1 MHTLDAPTELSDTG
15 TDTGAPTGIEIAI
28 VGMAGRFP
36 GADDVDALWRNV
48 RDGVESVA
56 SFTDAQLRAQGVS
69 QELLDDPA
77 FVKAGTQFKGFD
89 QFDAG
94 FFGYSPREAEYLDPQ
109 QRIFLE
115 CAWAALEHAGC
126 DAHTWPGKVGVYAGE
141 GPNLYLMRHLLP
153 AFGLGDGR
161 GIADL
166 LGLMSGNSGGS
177 LCTRV
182 AYKLNLRGPAVTV
195 QTACSTSLAAV
206 HTACQALL
214 GYDCDMALA
223 GGVWLNLLQDGGY
236 LYQQGAILSP
246 DGHCRAFDEKAAG
259 TVIGSGAGLVVLKRL
274 DDALRDGDTI
284 HAVVKGSAANNDGAD
299 KVGFTAPSVNG
310 QAEVIRAAQ
319 LIAGVDAESIGYI
332 EAHGTGTVLGD
343 PIELAALTQA
353 FQAGAGHTSTNYCA
367 VGSVKT
373 NIGHLDA
380 AAGVAG
386 LIKTVMALKHRTLPA
401 SLHFERPNPQI
412 DFAASP
418 FYVNAETKPWPAGVT
433 PRRAGVSSFGI
444 GGTNVHVV
452 LEEAPAVPAV
462 TAAPAAQQPAAWQ
475 VLPLSAQNA
484 AALQQA
490 GQQLGRHLEA
500 SADQP
505 LADVAHTLQS
515 GRRPMPLRAAVVA
528 DSHAMA
534 AQALLSPEGGFEQVL
549 RAPATAP
556 EVAFLFPGGGTQHA
570 NMGAAL
576 YRGDPVF
583 RGEVDRCCAL
593 LNDTMGADLRQL
605 IYPAAGAEAAAD
617 QSLSCIEYTQPAL
630 FIVEY
635 AMARAWMARGVRP
648 AVMLGHSLGEYV
660 AACLAGVFSLED
672 ALRIVAARGR
682 LMQSMPAG
690 AMTAVALT
698 EAELAPFLA
707 ADCDIAAI
715 NGEQLCVLAG
725 PLQAIETAE
734 QQLFARG
741 LMPRRL
747 HVAIASHSAMTESIV
762 AELQQVVASV
772 ARHAPRIAF
781 ISNVTGL
788 PITAE
793 QAVDPVYWGRHLR
806 STVRFADGLSALL
819 GTAGRVLLE
828 VGPGETL
835 AGLARQHPLAASAAG
850 IWASQAHPQQQA
862 RNARQLA
869 SVTGALWCAG
879 VDIDWA
885 ACRASEPRR
894 QVPLPSYPFQRQSYW
909 VEAGSFERAAPSA
922 DGAAANAF
930 YVPSW
935 TRTEPLRA
943 QRSPAPAGTCTLVYG
958 ETRSLTDRLISHL
971 HQGADAH
978 PVVWVEQGPAFVEI
992 SPRHYAVRPGD
1003 RADHAQL
1010 LRKVQAELGPVSKV
1024 FQLWGVD
1031 DELASPSP
1039 SDEVLERCF
1048 FSLLALAQALDSTA
1062 AGSERKLALHI
1073 VANQM
1078 EDVGGLEPL
1087 CPEKAT
1093 LFGLAKVIGQE
1104 YPHIDCRVVDVVL
1117 PAAGSDAEAWLVKQL
1132 AADPPP
1138 RGSEPLVA
1146 YRGPHRWVKAYEPL
1160 ALPAHGEGP
1169 HQRFRKHGVYLV
1181 TGGLGGVGLSVA
1193 RHLAQAWQA
1202 KLVLLGRTPL
1212 PERGMWEALASAP
1225 EQPAALRQ
1233 KLLQLIEL
1241 EALGG
1246 EVLVLCADVADAAQM
1261 QAATAQ
1267 ARARFGAL
1275 HGVIHAAGH
1284 ASSGMIGQRTR
1295 ARVDAVFAPKL
1306 RGTQA
1311 LLAAVRDDALD
1322 FVLLCSSI
1330 SSMAGGLGMSD
1341 YAAAN
1346 AYLDALAAQAQRS
1359 AGCPVISV
1367 NWDAWRDLGMAAGMV
1382 LPEGVGMSGPE
1393 GALAL
1398 ERIVNGPAHAQVLI
1412 STTDLAQRLGELD
1425 SGMLA
1430 LIENGPLARAGRG
1443 THASRRNHP
1452 RPALDTPYVAPE
1464 GELEAG
1470 LADVWQDM
1478 LGIAA
1483 IGVNDNLFEL
1493 GGDSLLAIQI
1503 LARVRKAYEIEL
1515 HPAAFFK
1522 APTIADLALLVE
1534 TRLIEEIEK
1543 EMEIQDGDPADP
1555 AGSPEAAPARLS
1567 ATV

>member
-1 MHTLDAPTELSDTG
+1 MHTTNEPSNGPEPLAT
-15 TDTGAPTGIEIAI
+15 TGIEIAI

-36 GADDVDALWRNV
+36 GADDVDALWRNI

-56 SFTDAQLRAQGVS
+56 RFTDEQLRAQGVS
-69 QELLDDPA
+69 QALLDDPA
-77 FVKAGTQFKGFD
+77 YVKAGTQFKGFD

-126 DAHTWPGKVGVYAGE
+126 DAHRWPGKVGVYAGE
-141 GPNLYLMRHLLP
+141 GPNMYLMRHLLP

-223 GGVWLNLLQDGGY
+223 GGVWLNLMQDAGY

-246 DGHCRAFDEKAAG
+246 DGHCRAFDAQAAG

-274 DDALRDGDTI
+274 DDALRDGDTV
-284 HAVVKGSAANNDGAD
+284 HAVIKGTAANNDGAD

-319 LIAGVDAESIGYI
+319 LIAGVRAESVGYV

-343 PIELAALTQA
+343 PIEMAALTQA
-353 FQAGAGHTSTNYCA
+353 FQADSDRTGRTGYCA

-380 AAGVAG
+380 AAGVTG

-401 SLHFERPNPQI
+401 SLHFERVNPQI
-412 DFAASP
+412 DRVDSP
-418 FYVNAETKPWPAGVT
+418 FYVNATTKAWPAGAS

-452 LEEAPAVPAV
+452 LEEAPPAK
-462 TAAPAAQQPAAWQ
+462 AASNASGWH
-475 VLPLSAQNA
+475 VLPLSARNA
-484 AALQQA
+484 TALQEA
-490 GQQLGRHLEA
+490 GRQLGRHLGE
-500 SADQP
+500 STDQP
-505 LADVAHTLQS
+505 LADIAHTLQS
-515 GRRPMPLRAAVVA
+515 GRRAMPLRAALVA
-528 DSHAMA
+528 DGHAMA

-549 RAPATAP
+549 RAPASAP
-556 EVAFLFPGGGTQHA
+556 DVAFLFPGGGTQHA

-576 YRGDPVF
+576 YRTDVVF

-593 LNDTMGADLRQL
+593 LNDAMGTDLRRVL
-605 IYPAAGAEAAAD
+605 YPAPGSEAEAD
-617 QSLSCIEYTQPAL
+617 QMLSCIEYTQPAL

-635 AMARAWMARGVRP
+635 AMARVWMARGVQP

-672 ALRIVAARGR
+672 ALRIVTARGR
-682 LMQSMPAG
+682 LMRSMPAG
-690 AMTAVALT
+690 AMTAIALS
-698 EAELAPFLA
+698 EAELAPFLVA
-707 ADCDIAAI
+707 GCDIAAI
-715 NGEQLCVLAG
+715 NGAQLCVLSG
-725 PLQAIETAE
+725 PLQAVEAAE

-747 HVAIASHSAMTESIV
+747 HVAIASHSAMTEAIV

-772 ARHAPRIAF
+772 PRYAPRIPF
-781 ISNVTGL
+781 ISNVTGQL
-788 PITAE
+788 ITNAE
-793 QAVDPVYWGRHLR
+793 ATDPAYWGRHLR
-806 STVRFADGLSALL
+806 GTVRFADGLAVLL
-819 GTAGRVLLE
+819 SVPGRVLLE

-835 AGLARQHPLAASAAG
+835 AGLARQHPQAASAAG
-850 IWASQAHPQQQA
+850 VWASQAHPQQQA
-862 RNARQLA
+862 RNERQLA

-879 VDIDWA
+879 VEIDWA
-885 ACRASEPRR
+885 ACRAGQPRR

-909 VEAGSFERAAPSA
+909 VEAGSFEGKPSTSMNPAA
-922 DGAAANAF
+922 DAF
-930 YVPSW
+930 YVPTW
-935 TRTEPLRA
+935 KRTAPLHA
-943 QRSPAPAGTCTLVYG
+943 VQGPAPAGTCTLVFG
-958 ETRSLTDRLISHL
+958 ETGRLADGMVRQL
-971 HQGADAH
+971 KQGAAAH
-978 PVVWVEQGPAFVEI
+978 PVVRVEQGPGFAEI
-992 SPRHYAVRPGD
+992 SPRHFAVRPGE
-1003 RADHAQL
+1003 RTDHEQL
-1010 LRKVQAELGPVSKV
+1010 LRKLQAELGPVSRV
-1024 FQLWGVD
+1024 HHLWGVD
-1031 DELASPSP
+1031 ADGAPPSSP
-1039 SDEVLERCF
+1039 DALLERGY
-1048 FSLLALAQALDSTA
+1048 FSLLALAQALESTA
-1062 AGSERKLALHI
+1062 AGRERKLSI
-1073 VANQM
+1073 QVVTNQM
-1078 EDVGGLEPL
+1078 EDVSGTEAL
-1087 CPEKAT
+1087 CPEKAM
-1093 LFGLAKVIGQE
+1093 LFSLAKVIGQE
-1104 YPHIDCRVVDVVL
+1104 YPHIDCRVVDVLL
-1117 PAAGSDAEAWLVKQL
+1117 PAAGSGAETWLLKQL
-1132 AADPPP
+1132 AADAPAAP
-1138 RGSEPLVA
+1138 SASDEPVVA

-1160 ALPAHGEGP
+1160 ALPAQGAGP
-1169 HQRFRKHGVYLV
+1169 QQRLRMQGVYLV

-1202 KLVLLGRTPL
+1202 RLVLIGRSPL
-1212 PERGMWEALASAP
+1212 PERAAWESLAASPA
-1225 EQPAALRQ
+1225 QPAALRQ
-1233 KLLQLIEL
+1233 KLLQLLEL
-1241 EALGG
+1241 ETLGG
-1246 EVLVLCADVADAAQM
+1246 EVLALSADVTDAAQM
-1261 QAATAQ
+1261 QAVAAQ
-1267 ARARFGAL
+1267 ARQRFGAI

-1284 ASSGMIGQRTR
+1284 AASGMIGQRTR
-1295 ARVDAVFAPKL
+1295 ALVDAVFAPKL

-1311 LLAAVRDDALD
+1311 LLAAVRDEPLD

-1346 AYLDALAAQAQRS
+1346 AYLDALATQAQRN
-1359 AGCPVISV
+1359 GGPMVFSV
-1367 NWDAWRDLGMAAGMV
+1367 NWDAWRNLGMAAGMV
-1382 LPEGVGMSGPE
+1382 LPDGVGMDGPE

-1398 ERIVNGPAHAQVLI
+1398 ERIVNGPAHAQIVI

-1430 LIENGPLARAGRG
+1430 LIENGPPA
-1443 THASRRNHP
+1443 HAARRNHP
-1452 RPALDTPYVAPE
+1452 RPALDTPYAAPE
-1464 GELEAG
+1464 GDLQTD
-1470 LADVWQDM
+1470 LAALWRDM
-1478 LGIAA
+1478 VGIAA

-1503 LARVRKAYEIEL
+1503 LARVRKAYDVEL

-1522 APTIADLALLVE
+1522 APTIADLALRVE
-1534 TRLIEEIEK
+1534 TLLIEEIENA
-1543 EMEIQDGDPADP
+1543 GLAGPAD
-1555 AGSPEAAPARLS
+1555 ATVATDAAAPAPHRLS

>member
-1 MHTLDAPTELSDTG
+1 MNTINEQAGQADAAAT
-15 TDTGAPTGIEIAI
+15 TGIEIAI

-36 GADDVDALWRNV
+36 GADDVDAFWRNI

-56 SFTDAQLRAQGVS
+56 GFTDEQLRARGIS

-77 FVKAGTQFKGFD
+77 YVKAGVQFKGFD

-115 CAWAALEHAGC
+115 CAWAALEYAGC
-126 DAHTWPGKVGVYAGE
+126 DAHSWPGKIGVYAGE

-206 HTACQALL
+206 HTACQSLL

-223 GGVWLNLLQDGGY
+223 GGVWLNLLQDNGY
-236 LYQQGAILSP
+236 LYQAGAILSP

-259 TVIGSGAGLVVLKRL
+259 TVIGSGAGIVVLKRL

-284 HAVVKGSAANNDGAD
+284 HAVIKGSAANNDGAD

-310 QAEVIRAAQ
+310 QAEAIRAAQ
-319 LIAGVDAESIGYI
+319 LIAGVPAESVGYI
-332 EAHGTGTVLGD
+332 ETHGTGTVLGD

-353 FQAGAGHTSTNYCA
+353 FHADSGRTGYCA
-367 VGSVKT
+367 IGSVKT
-373 NIGHLDA
+373 NVGHLDA
-380 AAGVAG
+380 AAGVTG

-418 FYVNAETKPWPAGVT
+418 FYVNAATKAWPAGTT

-452 LEEAPAVPAV
+452 LEEAPAVKPV
-462 TAAPAAQQPAAWQ
+462 ERSSSWQ

-484 AALQQA
+484 SALQQA
-490 GQQLGRHLEA
+490 GRQLGRHLEA
-500 SADQP
+500 SSDQS
-505 LADVAHTLQS
+505 LADIAHTLQS
-515 GRRPMPLRAAVVA
+515 GRRAQPLRAAIVA
-528 DSHAMA
+528 NGNAMA
-534 AQALLSPEGGFEQVL
+534 AQTLLSSEGGFEQMM

-576 YRGDPVF
+576 YRDDPVF

-593 LNDTMGADLRQL
+593 LNDAMGMDLRQL
-605 IYPAAGAEAAAD
+605 LYPAAGAEAAAD
-617 QSLSCIEYTQPAL
+617 HKLSCIEYTQPVL

-635 AMARAWMARGVRP
+635 AMARAWMARGVQP

-660 AACLAGVFSLED
+660 AACLSGVFSLED
-672 ALRIVAARGR
+672 ALRIVTARGR

-690 AMTAVALT
+690 AMTAIALT
-698 EAELAPFLA
+698 EAELAPFLQA
-707 ADCDIAAI
+707 GCDIAAI

-725 PLQAIETAE
+725 PLQAVEAAE
-734 QQLFARG
+734 KQLSARG
-741 LMPRRL
+741 LLPRRL

-772 ARHAPRIAF
+772 PRHAPRIPF
-781 ISNVTGL
+781 ISNVTGK

-793 QAVDPVYWGRHLR
+793 QAVDPAYWGSHLR
-806 STVRFADGLSALL
+806 STVRFADGLAVLFE
-819 GTAGRVLLE
+819 APGRVVLE

-835 AGLARQHPLAASAAG
+835 TGLARQHPLAASAAG

-862 RNARQLA
+862 RNERQLA

-879 VDIDWA
+879 VEIDWA
-885 ACRASEPRR
+885 ACRAGQPRR
-894 QVPLPSYPFQRQSYW
+894 QVPLPTYPFQRQSYW
-909 VEAGSFERAAPSA
+909 VEAGSFEGGAKAGATGAPT
-922 DGAAANAF
+922 DAF
-930 YVPSW
+930 YVPTW
-935 TRTEPLRA
+935 KRTEPLLPV
-943 QRSPAPAGTCTLVYG
+943 QTPAPAGTCTLVFG
-958 ETRSLTDRLISHL
+958 ETRSLTDSLIRHL
-971 HQGADAH
+971 HQDADTH

-992 SPRHYAVRPGD
+992 SPRHYAVRPGE
-1003 RADHAQL
+1003 RADHEQV
-1010 LRKVQAELGPVSKV
+1010 LRKVQAELGPVSKIHH
-1024 FQLWGVD
+1024 LWGVD
-1031 DELASPSP
+1031 DELAAPSQ
-1039 SDEVLERCF
+1039 SDQILERGF
-1048 FSLLALAQALDSTA
+1048 FSLLALAQALDAVSG
-1062 AGSERKLALHI
+1062 GSERKLAI
-1073 VANQM
+1073 QVVANQM
-1078 EDVGGLEPL
+1078 EDVSGLEPL

-1093 LFGLAKVIGQE
+1093 LFSLAKVIGQE
-1104 YPHIDCRVVDVVL
+1104 YPHIDCRVTDVVL
-1117 PAAGSDAEAWLVKQL
+1117 PVPGSDAEAWLVKQL
-1132 AADPPP
+1132 AADMPA
-1138 RGSEPLVA
+1138 RHDEPLVA

-1160 ALPAHGEGP
+1160 ALPAPGAGP
-1169 HQRFRKHGVYLV
+1169 QQRLRTHGVYLI

-1193 RHLAQAWQA
+1193 RHLAKSWQA
-1202 KLVLLGRTPL
+1202 KLVLFGRTPL
-1212 PERGMWEALASAP
+1212 PERSAWESLAASP
-1225 EQPAALRQ
+1225 EQPEALRQ
-1233 KLLQLIEL
+1233 KLLQLLEL

-1246 EVLVLCADVADAAQM
+1246 EVLVLSADVADEAQM
-1261 QAATAQ
+1261 QAAAAQ
-1267 ARARFGAL
+1267 ARARFGAI

-1284 ASSGMIGQRTR
+1284 ANSGMIGQRTR
-1295 ARVDAVFAPKL
+1295 AMVDAVFDPKL

-1311 LLAAVRDDALD
+1311 LLEAVREDALD
-1322 FVLLCSSI
+1322 FVLFCSSI
-1330 SSMAGGLGMSD
+1330 SAMAGGLGMSD

-1346 AYLDALAAQAQRS
+1346 AYLDALAAQVQRS
-1359 AGCPVISV
+1359 ARHAVFSV

-1382 LPEGVGMSGPE
+1382 LPEGVGMDGPE
-1393 GALAL
+1393 GALVL
-1398 ERIVNGPAHAQVLI
+1398 ERIVNGPAFSQVVI

-1425 SGMLA
+1425 SGMLE
-1430 LIENGPLARAGRG
+1430 LIESGPLAHAARAG
-1443 THASRRNHP
+1443 RRNHP
-1452 RPALDTPYVAPE
+1452 RPALDTPYVAPD
-1464 GELEAG
+1464 GDLETG
-1470 LADVWQDM
+1470 LAAVWQDM
-1478 LGIAA
+1478 LGITAVG
-1483 IGVNDNLFEL
+1483 IHDNLFEL

-1534 TRLIEEIEK
+1534 TRLIEEIENGESSESK
-1543 EMEIQDGDPADP
+1543 APAD
-1555 AGSPEAAPARLS
+1555 A

>member
-1 MHTLDAPTELSDTG
+1 MNTINEQAGQADAAAT
-15 TDTGAPTGIEIAI
+15 TGIEIAI

-36 GADDVDALWRNV
+36 GADDVDTFWRNV

-56 SFTDAQLRAQGVS
+56 GFTDEQLRARGIS

-77 FVKAGTQFKGFD
+77 YVKAGVQFKGFD

-126 DAHTWPGKVGVYAGE
+126 DAHSWPGKIGVYAGE

-206 HTACQALL
+206 HTACQSLL

-223 GGVWLNLLQDGGY
+223 GGVWLNLLQDNGY
-236 LYQQGAILSP
+236 LYQAGAILSP
-246 DGHCRAFDEKAAG
+246 DGRCRAFDEKAAG
-259 TVIGSGAGLVVLKRL
+259 TVIGSGAGIVVLKRL

-284 HAVVKGSAANNDGAD
+284 HAVIKGSAANNDGAD

-310 QAEVIRAAQ
+310 QAEAIRAAQ
-319 LIAGVDAESIGYI
+319 LIAGVPAESVGYI
-332 EAHGTGTVLGD
+332 ETHGTGTVLGD

-353 FQAGAGHTSTNYCA
+353 FHADSGRAGYCA
-367 VGSVKT
+367 IGSVKT
-373 NIGHLDA
+373 NVGHLDA
-380 AAGVAG
+380 AAGVTG

-418 FYVNAETKPWPAGVT
+418 FYVNAATKAWPAGTT

-452 LEEAPAVPAV
+452 LEEAPAVKPV
-462 TAAPAAQQPAAWQ
+462 EGSSSWQ

-484 AALQQA
+484 SALQQA
-490 GQQLGRHLEA
+490 GRQLGRHLEA
-500 SADQP
+500 SSDQS
-505 LADVAHTLQS
+505 LADIAHTLQS
-515 GRRPMPLRAAVVA
+515 GRRAQPLRAAIVA
-528 DSHAMA
+528 NGNAMA
-534 AQALLSPEGGFEQVL
+534 AQTLLSSEGGFEQVM

-576 YRGDPVF
+576 YRDDPVF

-593 LNDTMGADLRQL
+593 LNDAMGMDLRQL
-605 IYPAAGAEAAAD
+605 LYPAAGAEAAAD
-617 QSLSCIEYTQPAL
+617 HKLSCIEYTQPVL

-635 AMARAWMARGVRP
+635 AMARAWMARGVQP
-648 AVMLGHSLGEYV
+648 AMMLGHSLGEYV

-672 ALRIVAARGR
+672 ALRIVTARGR

-690 AMTAVALT
+690 AMTAIALT
-698 EAELAPFLA
+698 EAELAPFLQA
-707 ADCDIAAI
+707 GCDIAAI

-725 PLQAIETAE
+725 PLQAVEAAE
-734 QQLFARG
+734 KQLSARG
-741 LMPRRL
+741 LLPRRL

-762 AELQQVVASV
+762 GELQQVVASV
-772 ARHAPRIAF
+772 PRQAPRIPF
-781 ISNVTGL
+781 ISNVTGK

-793 QAVDPVYWGRHLR
+793 QAVDPAYWGSHLR
-806 STVRFADGLSALL
+806 STVRFADGLAVLFE
-819 GTAGRVLLE
+819 APGRVVLE

-835 AGLARQHPLAASAAG
+835 TGLARQHPLAASAAG

-862 RNARQLA
+862 RNERQLA

-879 VDIDWA
+879 VEIDWA
-885 ACRASEPRR
+885 ACRAGQPRR
-894 QVPLPSYPFQRQSYW
+894 QVPLPTYPFQRQSYW
-909 VEAGSFERAAPSA
+909 VEAGSFEGGAKAGATGAPT
-922 DGAAANAF
+922 DAF
-930 YVPSW
+930 YVPTW
-935 TRTEPLRA
+935 KRTEPLLPV
-943 QRSPAPAGTCTLVYG
+943 QTPAPAGTCTLVFG
-958 ETRSLTDRLISHL
+958 ETRSLTDSLIRHL
-971 HQGADAH
+971 HQDADTH

-992 SPRHYAVRPGD
+992 SPRHYAVRPGE
-1003 RADHAQL
+1003 RADHEQV
-1010 LRKVQAELGPVSKV
+1010 LRKVQAELGPVSKIHH
-1024 FQLWGVD
+1024 LWGVD
-1031 DELASPSP
+1031 DELAAPSQ
-1039 SDEVLERCF
+1039 SDQILERGF
-1048 FSLLALAQALDSTA
+1048 FSLLALAQALDAVSG
-1062 AGSERKLALHI
+1062 GSERKLVI
-1073 VANQM
+1073 QVVANQM
-1078 EDVGGLEPL
+1078 EDVSGLEPL

-1093 LFGLAKVIGQE
+1093 LFSLAKVIGQE
-1104 YPHIDCRVVDVVL
+1104 YPHIDCRVTDVVL
-1117 PAAGSDAEAWLVKQL
+1117 PVPGSDAEAWLVKQL
-1132 AADPPP
+1132 AADVLA
-1138 RGSEPLVA
+1138 RHDEPLVA

-1160 ALPAHGEGP
+1160 ALPAPGAGP
-1169 HQRFRKHGVYLV
+1169 QQRLRTHGVYLI

-1193 RHLAQAWQA
+1193 RHLAKSWQA
-1202 KLVLLGRTPL
+1202 KLVLFGRTPL
-1212 PERGMWEALASAP
+1212 PERSAWEALAASP
-1225 EQPAALRQ
+1225 EQPEALRR
-1233 KLLQLIEL
+1233 KLLQLLEL

-1246 EVLVLCADVADAAQM
+1246 EVLVLSADVADEAQM
-1261 QAATAQ
+1261 QAAAAQ
-1267 ARARFGAL
+1267 ARARFGAI

-1284 ASSGMIGQRTR
+1284 ANSGMIGQRTR
-1295 ARVDAVFAPKL
+1295 AMVDAVFAPKL

-1311 LLAAVRDDALD
+1311 LLEAVREDALD
-1322 FVLLCSSI
+1322 FVLFCSSI
-1330 SSMAGGLGMSD
+1330 SAMAGGLGMSD

-1346 AYLDALAAQAQRS
+1346 AYLDALAAQVQRS
-1359 AGCPVISV
+1359 ARHAVFSV

-1382 LPEGVGMSGPE
+1382 LPESVGMDGPE
-1393 GALAL
+1393 GALVL
-1398 ERIVNGPAHAQVLI
+1398 ERIVNGPAFSQVVI

-1425 SGMLA
+1425 SGMLE
-1430 LIENGPLARAGRG
+1430 LIESGPLAHAGRAG
-1443 THASRRNHP
+1443 RRNHP
-1452 RPALDTPYVAPE
+1452 RPALDTSYVAPD
-1464 GELEAG
+1464 GDLETG
-1470 LADVWQDM
+1470 LAAVWQDM
-1478 LGIAA
+1478 LGITAVG
-1483 IGVNDNLFEL
+1483 IHDNLFEL

-1534 TRLIEEIEK
+1534 TRLIEEIENGESSESK
-1543 EMEIQDGDPADP
+1543 APAD
-1555 AGSPEAAPARLS
+1555 A

>member
-1 MHTLDAPTELSDTG
+1 MHTLDAPTEPST
-15 TDTGAPTGIEIAI
+15 TSAASGIEIAI

-48 RDGVESVA
+48 RDGVESVTR
-56 SFTDAQLRAQGVS
+56 FTDAQLRAQGVS
-69 QELLDDPA
+69 QALLDDPA
-77 FVKAGTQFKGFD
+77 YVKAGTQFKGFD

-126 DAHTWPGKVGVYAGE
+126 DAHAWAGKVGVYAGE

-284 HAVVKGSAANNDGAD
+284 HAVIKGSAANNDGAD

-319 LIAGVDAESIGYI
+319 LIAGVSAESIGYI

-353 FQAGAGHTSTNYCA
+353 FQSASGGTKHCA
-367 VGSVKT
+367 IGSVKT

-380 AAGVAG
+380 AAGVTG
-386 LIKTVMALKHRTLPA
+386 LIKTVMALKHKTLPA
-401 SLHFERPNPQI
+401 SLHFERSNPQI
-412 DFAASP
+412 DFAGGP
-418 FYVNAETKPWPAGVT
+418 FYVNAATKPWPAGAM

-452 LEEAPAVPAV
+452 LEEAPAAR
-462 TAAPAAQQPAAWQ
+462 PAAAQPSGWQ
-475 VLPLSAQNA
+475 VLPLSARNA
-484 AALQQA
+484 AALQEA
-490 GQQLGRHLEA
+490 GQRLGRHLEA

-505 LADVAHTLQS
+505 LADIAHTLQS

-534 AQALLSPEGGFEQVL
+534 AQALLSPEGGFEQLL
-549 RAPATAP
+549 RAPASAP

-576 YRGDPVF
+576 YRDDAVF

-593 LNDTMGADLRQL
+593 LSDTVGMDLRQL
-605 IYPAAGAEAAAD
+605 LYPAAGAEAAAD
-617 QSLSCIEYTQPAL
+617 RQLSCIEYTQPAL

-635 AMARAWMARGVRP
+635 AMARAWMARGVQP

-672 ALRIVAARGR
+672 ALRIVTARGR
-682 LMQSMPAG
+682 LMQSLPAG
-690 AMTAVALT
+690 AMTAVALA

-707 ADCDIAAI
+707 AGCDIAAI

-725 PLQAIETAE
+725 PLQAIEAAE
-734 QQLFARG
+734 QRLFARG

-747 HVAIASHSAMTESIV
+747 HVAIASHSAMTEAIV

-772 ARHAPRIAF
+772 PRHAPRIPF

-793 QAVDPVYWGRHLR
+793 QVVDPVYWGLHLR

-850 IWASQAHPQQQA
+850 IWASQAHPQQEA

-885 ACRASEPRR
+885 ACRAGQPRR

-909 VEAGSFERAAPSA
+909 VEAGSFERAAPLTE
-922 DGAAANAF
+922 GAAANAF
-930 YVPSW
+930 HVPTW
-935 TRTEPLRA
+935 KRTEPLRA
-943 QRSPAPAGTCTLVYG
+943 QRSPVPAGTCTLVFG
-958 ETRSLTDRLISHL
+958 ETRGLTDRLISHL

-992 SPRHYAVRPGD
+992 GPRHYAVRPGE
-1003 RADHAQL
+1003 RADHAQV
-1010 LRKVQAELGPVSKV
+1010 LRKVQAGLGPVSRA
-1024 FQLWGVD
+1024 FHLWGVD
-1031 DELASPSP
+1031 DELAPPSQ
-1039 SDEVLERCF
+1039 SADVLERGF

-1062 AGSERKLALHI
+1062 AGSERKLALQ
-1073 VANQM
+1073 VVTTQM
-1078 EDVGGLEPL
+1078 EDVTGLEPL

-1093 LFGLAKVIGQE
+1093 LFSLAKVIGQE

-1117 PAAGSDAEAWLVKQL
+1117 PAAGSDAEAWLVRQL

-1146 YRGPHRWVKAYEPL
+1146 YRGPHRWAKAYEPL
-1160 ALPAHGEGP
+1160 ALPARGEEP
-1169 HQRFRKHGVYLV
+1169 HQRFRTQGVYLV

-1212 PERGMWEALASAP
+1212 PERGAWEALAAAP

-1246 EVLVLCADVADAAQM
+1246 EVLALSADVADAAQM
-1261 QAATAQ
+1261 QAAAAQ
-1267 ARARFGAL
+1267 ARARFGAI

-1295 ARVDAVFAPKL
+1295 ALVDAVFEPKL

-1330 SSMAGGLGMSD
+1330 SSMAGGLGKSD

-1359 AGCPVISV
+1359 AGYPVISV

-1425 SGMLA
+1425 SGMLE
-1430 LIENGPLARAGRG
+1430 LIENGPLA
-1443 THASRRNHP
+1443 HAARLSRDSRRHHP

-1464 GELEAG
+1464 GELEAR
-1470 LADVWQDM
+1470 LAEVWQDM

-1483 IGVNDNLFEL
+1483 VGVHDNLFEL

-1522 APTIADLALLVE
+1522 APTVADLALLVE
-1534 TRLIEEIEK
+1534 TRLIEEIE
-1543 EMEIQDGDPADP
+1543 GGHPADP
-1555 AGSPEAAPARLS
+1555 ADAVDPTEAAPDRLS

>member
-1 MHTLDAPTELSDTG
+1 MHTLDEQPDHPEQP
-15 TDTGAPTGIEIAI
+15 GATGIEIAI

-36 GADDVDALWRNV
+36 GADDVDALWRNI
-48 RDGVESVA
+48 RDGVESVD
-56 SFTDAQLRAQGVS
+56 SFTDEQLRAQGVP

-77 FVKAGTQFKGFD
+77 YVKAGTRFKGFD

-126 DAHTWPGKVGVYAGE
+126 DAQRWPGKVGVYAGE

-182 AYKLNLRGPAVTV
+182 AYKLDLRGPAVTV

-236 LYQQGAILSP
+236 LYQEGAILSP

-259 TVIGSGAGLVVLKRL
+259 TVIGSGAGIVVLKRL

-284 HAVVKGSAANNDGAD
+284 HAVIKGSAANNDGAD

-310 QAEVIRAAQ
+310 QAEVVRAAQ
-319 LIAGVDAESIGYI
+319 LIAGVSAASVGYV

-343 PIELAALTQA
+343 PIEMAALTQA
-353 FQAGAGHTSTNYCA
+353 FQAGSDRTNYCA

-380 AAGVAG
+380 AAGVTG
-386 LIKTVMALKHRTLPA
+386 LIKAVMALKHRTLPA

-418 FYVNAETKPWPAGVT
+418 FYVNAATKPWPAGPT

-452 LEEAPAVPAV
+452 LEEAPAAKPAESSSG
-462 TAAPAAQQPAAWQ
+462 WQ
-475 VLPLSAQNA
+475 VLPLSAQNR
-484 AALQQA
+484 AALREA
-490 GQQLGRHLEA
+490 GQRLGAHLEA
-500 SADQP
+500 SADQS
-505 LADVAHTLQS
+505 LADIAHTLQS
-515 GRRPMPLRAAVVA
+515 GRRAMPLRAAIVA
-528 DSHAMA
+528 NGHAMG
-534 AQALLSPEGGFEQVL
+534 AQALLSPECGFEQVM

-556 EVAFLFPGGGTQHA
+556 ELAFLFPGGGTQHA

-576 YRGDPVF
+576 YRDDPVF

-593 LNDTMGADLRQL
+593 LNDAMGMDLRQL
-605 IYPAAGAEAAAD
+605 LYPAAGAEAAAD
-617 QSLSCIEYTQPAL
+617 EKLSCIEYTQPAL

-690 AMTAVALT
+690 AMTAIALS
-698 EAELAPFLA
+698 EAGLKPFLGA
-707 ADCDIAAI
+707 GCDIAAV
-715 NGEQLCVLAG
+715 NGEQLCVLSG
-725 PLQAIETAE
+725 PLLAIEAAE
-734 QQLFARG
+734 KQLLASG
-741 LMPRRL
+741 LLPRRL

-762 AELQQVVASV
+762 AELQKVIASV
-772 ARHAPRIAF
+772 PRHAPRIPF
-781 ISNVTGL
+781 ISNVTGE
-788 PITAE
+788 PITAA
-793 QAVDPVYWGRHLR
+793 QAIDPAYWGRHLR
-806 STVRFADGLSALL
+806 GTVRFADGLAALL
-819 GTAGRVLLE
+819 RVQGRVVLE

-835 AGLARQHPLAASAAG
+835 AGLARQHPQADSAVG
-850 IWASQAHPQQQA
+850 IWSSQAHPQQQA
-862 RNARQLA
+862 RNERQLA

-879 VDIDWA
+879 VEIDWA
-885 ACRASEPRR
+885 ACRAGQPRR

-909 VEAGSFERAAPSA
+909 VEAGTFEGGANSKLSNPAA
-922 DGAAANAF
+922 DVF
-930 YVPSW
+930 YVPAW
-935 TRTEPLRA
+935 KRTEPLHA
-943 QRSPAPAGTCTLVYG
+943 VRSPAPAGTCTLVFG
-958 ETRSLTDRLISHL
+958 EAGSLADHL
-971 HQGADAH
+971 VRHLRESADAH
-978 PVVWVEQGPAFVEI
+978 PVVWVEQGPGFVEI
-992 SPRHYAVRPGD
+992 GPRHYAVRPGE
-1003 RADHAQL
+1003 RTDHEQL
-1010 LRKVQAELGPVSKV
+1010 LRKVQAEIGPVSNIHH
-1024 FQLWGVD
+1024 LWGVD
-1031 DELASPSP
+1031 GESAVPSSSSEL
-1039 SDEVLERCF
+1039 LERGF

-1062 AGSERKLALHI
+1062 GGRERKLSLQ
-1073 VANQM
+1073 VVTNRM
-1078 EDVGGLEPL
+1078 EDVSGLEPL

-1093 LFGLAKVIGQE
+1093 LFSLAKVIGQE
-1104 YPHIDCRVVDVVL
+1104 YPHIGCRVVDVVL
-1117 PAAGSDAEAWLVKQL
+1117 PAAASRAEAWLVEQL
-1132 AADPPP
+1132 AADAPPM
-1138 RGSEPLVA
+1138 RDEPLVA
-1146 YRGPHRWVKAYEPL
+1146 YRGPHRWVKGYEPL
-1160 ALPAHGEGP
+1160 ALPAQGAGP
-1169 HQRFRKHGVYLV
+1169 QQRLRTHGVYLI

-1193 RHLAQAWQA
+1193 RHLARSWQA
-1202 KLVLLGRTPL
+1202 RLVLLGRSAL
-1212 PERGMWEALASAP
+1212 PERGAWESLAASP

-1233 KLLQLIEL
+1233 KLLQLLEL

-1246 EVLVLCADVADAAQM
+1246 EVLVLSADVADAAQM
-1261 QAATAQ
+1261 QAAAAQ
-1267 ARARFGAL
+1267 ARQRFGAI

-1295 ARVDAVFAPKL
+1295 AMVEAVFAPKV
-1306 RGTQA
+1306 RGTQILLEA
-1311 LLAAVRDDALD
+1311 LRGEPLD
-1322 FVLLCSSI
+1322 FVLFCSSI

-1346 AYLDALAAQAQRS
+1346 AYLDALAAQARRS
-1359 AGCPVISV
+1359 AGHAVFSV

-1382 LPEGVGMSGPE
+1382 LPEGVGMDGPE

-1398 ERIVNGPAHAQVLI
+1398 ERIVNGSAHAQVVI

-1430 LIENGPLARAGRG
+1430 LIENGPLAHAARA
-1443 THASRRNHP
+1443 TRRNHP

-1464 GELEAG
+1464 GDLETG
-1470 LADVWQDM
+1470 LAAVWQDM
-1478 LGIAA
+1478 LGITA

-1503 LARVRKAYEIEL
+1503 LARVRKAYDIEL

-1534 TRLIEEIEK
+1534 TRLIEEIENA
-1543 EMEIQDGDPADP
+1543 DLADAVAAATDRLPAT
-1555 AGSPEAAPARLS
+1555 A
-1567 ATV
+1567 

>member
-1 MHTLDAPTELSDTG
+1 MHTLNEPSDQPEQS
-15 TDTGAPTGIEIAI
+15 GATGIEIAI

-36 GADDVDALWRNV
+36 GADDVDALWRNI

-56 SFTDAQLRAQGVS
+56 AFTDEQLRAQGVA

-77 FVKAGTQFKGFD
+77 YVKAGTQFKGFD

-126 DAHTWPGKVGVYAGE
+126 DAQNWPGKVGVYAGE

-153 AFGLGDGR
+153 AFGLGDGH
-161 GIADL
+161 GIAEL

-182 AYKLNLRGPAVTV
+182 AYKLDLRGPAVTV

-236 LYQQGAILSP
+236 LYQEGAILSP
-246 DGHCRAFDEKAAG
+246 DGHCRAFDEMAAG

-284 HAVVKGSAANNDGAD
+284 HAVIKGTAANNDGAD

-319 LIAGVDAESIGYI
+319 LIAGVDAESVGYI

-343 PIELAALTQA
+343 PIEMAALTQA
-353 FQAGAGHTSTNYCA
+353 FQAGSGRTGYCA

-380 AAGVAG
+380 AAGVTG

-418 FYVNAETKPWPAGVT
+418 FYVNAATRPWPAGAT

-452 LEEAPAVPAV
+452 LEEAPAEK
-462 TAAPAAQQPAAWQ
+462 AAAHAPDWQ

-490 GQQLGRHLEA
+490 GQQLGRHFEA
-500 SADQP
+500 LPDQP
-505 LADVAHTLQS
+505 LADIAHTLQS
-515 GRRPMPLRAAVVA
+515 GRRAMPLRAAIVA
-528 DSHAMA
+528 NGHAMA
-534 AQALLSPEGGFEQVL
+534 AQALLSPEGGFEQVM
-549 RAPATAP
+549 RAPAAAP

-576 YRGDPVF
+576 YRDDPVF

-593 LNDTMGADLRQL
+593 LEGAMGMDLREL
-605 IYPAAGAEAAAD
+605 LYPAAGMEAEADRKLA
-617 QSLSCIEYTQPAL
+617 CIEYTQPML

-635 AMARAWMARGVRP
+635 AMARAWMARGVQP

-660 AACLAGVFSLED
+660 AASLAGVFSLED
-672 ALRIVAARGR
+672 ALRIVTARGR

-690 AMTAVALT
+690 AMTAIALA
-698 EAELAPFLA
+698 EAELAPFLGA
-707 ADCDIAAI
+707 GCDIAAV
-715 NGEQLCVLAG
+715 NGEQLCVLSG
-725 PLQAIETAE
+725 PLQAIEAAE
-734 QQLFARG
+734 QQMLAGG
-741 LMPRRL
+741 LLPRRL

-762 AELQQVVASV
+762 GELQKVIAAVP
-772 ARHAPRIAF
+772 RHAPRIPF
-781 ISNVTGL
+781 ISNVTGQ
-788 PITAE
+788 PVTAG
-793 QAVDPVYWGRHLR
+793 QATDPAYWGRHLR
-806 STVRFADGLSALL
+806 GTVRFADGLAALL
-819 GTAGRVLLE
+819 RMQGRVVLE

-835 AGLARQHPLAASAAG
+835 AGLARQHPQAASAAG

-862 RNARQLA
+862 RNERQLA

-879 VDIDWA
+879 VEIDWA
-885 ACRASEPRR
+885 ACRAGQPRR

-909 VEAGSFERAAPSA
+909 VEAGSFAA
-922 DGAAANAF
+922 GASSGLSGPAAGAF
-930 YVPSW
+930 YVPAW
-935 TRTEPLRA
+935 KRTEPLRA
-943 QRSPAPAGTCTLVYG
+943 VQGPAPAGTCTLVFG
-958 ETRSLTDRLISHL
+958 ETGGLADRLIRHL
-971 HQGADAH
+971 HELHGLHEGANAH
-978 PVVWVEQGPAFVEI
+978 PVVWVEQGPGFVEI
-992 SPRHYAVRPGD
+992 SPRHYAVRPGE
-1003 RADHAQL
+1003 RADHEQL
-1010 LRKVQAELGPVSKV
+1010 LRKVHAAIGPVARV
-1024 FQLWGVD
+1024 HHLWGVD
-1031 DELASPSP
+1031 TAAAAPSSS
-1039 SDEVLERCF
+1039 SDLLERGY

-1062 AGSERKLALHI
+1062 AGRERKLSLQV

-1078 EDVGGLEPL
+1078 EDVSGTEPL

-1093 LFGLAKVIGQE
+1093 LFSLAKVIGQE

-1117 PAAGSDAEAWLVKQL
+1117 PAAASQAEAWLVAQL
-1132 AADPPP
+1132 AAQFVADAPAS
-1138 RGSEPLVA
+1138 RGEPLVA
-1146 YRGPHRWVKAYEPL
+1146 YRGPHRWTKVYEPL
-1160 ALPAHGEGP
+1160 ALPAQGAGP
-1169 HQRFRKHGVYLV
+1169 RQRFRTQGVYLI

-1193 RHLAQAWQA
+1193 RHLAKSWQA
-1202 KLVLLGRTPL
+1202 RLVLLGRSPL
-1212 PERGMWEALASAP
+1212 PERAAWESLAASAD
-1225 EQPAALRQ
+1225 QPAALRQ
-1233 KLLQLIEL
+1233 KLLQLLEL

-1246 EVLVLCADVADAAQM
+1246 EVLALSADVTDAAQM
-1261 QAATAQ
+1261 RAVAAQ
-1267 ARARFGAL
+1267 ARQRFGAI

-1284 ASSGMIGQRTR
+1284 AASGMIGQRTR
-1295 ARVDAVFAPKL
+1295 AMVDAVFAPKL

-1311 LLAAVRDDALD
+1311 LLQAVRGEPLD

-1346 AYLDALAAQAQRS
+1346 AYLDALAAQAQRD
-1359 AGCPVISV
+1359 AGHPVISV

-1382 LPEGVGMSGPE
+1382 LPEGVGMDGPE

-1398 ERIVNGPAHAQVLI
+1398 ERIVNGPAHAQVVI

-1425 SGMLA
+1425 SGMLE
-1430 LIENGPLARAGRG
+1430 LIENGPLAHAARG
-1443 THASRRNHP
+1443 TRRNHP
-1452 RPALDTPYVAPE
+1452 RPALDTPFVAPD
-1464 GELEAG
+1464 GDLETG
-1470 LADVWQDM
+1470 LAALWQDM

-1503 LARVRKAYEIEL
+1503 LARARKAYDIEL

-1522 APTIADLALLVE
+1522 APTIAELALLVE
-1534 TRLIEEIEK
+1534 TRLIEEIEN
-1543 EMEIQDGDPADP
+1543 AD
-1555 AGSPEAAPARLS
+1555 EAAAAASPAPAVSDRLS
-1567 ATV
+1567 AVSATV